1 MNWFTAENRNLHG
14 DKMSTTTTAPP
25 VVAAQTGEIKLFQKW
40 SFKEIKVNDLGLQR
54 YLNLTPMVAPHSM
67 GRHEHQRFRK
77 ANVNVVE
84 RLINNLM
91 RPGKNS
97 GKKAKSANI
106 VKHAFEIIHLKS
118 GKNPIEVLVRA
129 VENSAPCEDTTRV
142 SYGGVVYHLSVD
154 VAPQRRIDLAIRHIS
169 EGPRKASANTSRSIE
184 ECVADELLM
193 ASNNDI
199 KSAGVAKR
207 NEIERVAQSSR

>member
-1 MNWFTAENRNLHG
+1 
-14 DKMSTTTTAPP
+14 MSQTTAQP
-25 VVAAQTGEIKLFQKW
+25 QEIKLFQKW
-40 SFKEIKVNDLGLQR
+40 TFKDITVKDIGLQR

-77 ANVNVVE
+77 AKVNIVE
-84 RLINNLM
+84 RLINSLM
-91 RPGKNS
+91 RSGKNS
-97 GKKAKSANI
+97 GKKAKATNI
-106 VKHAFEIIHLKS
+106 VKETFEIINLRT
-118 GKNPIEVLVRA
+118 GKNPIEILVKA
-129 VENSAPCEDTTRV
+129 VENASPCEDTTRV

-169 EGPRKASANTSRSIE
+169 EGARAASINNPRSIQE
-184 ECVADELLM
+184 TLADELVL
-193 ASNNDI
+193 AANKDI

>member
-1 MNWFTAENRNLHG
+1 
-14 DKMSTTTTAPP
+14 MSST
-25 VVAAQTGEIKLFQKW
+25 AQTEIKLFQKW
-40 SFKEIKVNDLGLQR
+40 SFKDIQVTDIGLQR

-77 ANVNVVE
+77 AKVNIVE

-91 RPGKNS
+91 RPGKNA
-97 GKKAKSANI
+97 GKKAKTTNI
-106 VKHAFEIIHLKS
+106 VRQAFEIINLRT
-118 GKNPIEVLVRA
+118 GQNPVEILVKA
-129 VENSAPCEDTTRV
+129 VENAAPCEDTTRI

-169 EGPRKASANTSRSIE
+169 EGARTASINNSRSIE
-184 ECVADELLM
+184 ECVAEELIL
-193 ASNNDI
+193 AANSDI
-199 KSAGVAKR
+199 KSYGVSKR